1 MKQLVNSFKKYI
13 KKSYLKREHGKS
25 FNTSLFSKS
34 SQLFQI
40 PKKKK
45 GTKIC
50 WKNKIMSKKCSYH
63 WKESMREGFVKARQS
78 EERNACAIVV

>member
-13 KKSYLKREHGKS
+13 KKSYLKRKDGKS

-34 SQLFQI
+34 TQLFQI

-45 GTKIC
+45 VAK
-50 WKNKIMSKKCSYH
+50 
-63 WKESMREGFVKARQS
+63 FA
-78 EERNACAIVV
+78 ERIK